1 MLFRNKSNKIL
12 ESKFDAREGKEI
24 QIWDYDEENNSVQ
37 FVKYEDKDGRKI
49 LVSREE
55 HQYDARKNKTL
66 YIQYNREDIILEK
79 NVFDYRSDSYTGAII
94 QYMSKIKVTEALL
107 EKLDINTDPKK
118 ESKYYNKN
126 SLTNLNTEILYYKF
140 KDGTWVLLER
150 FISDYDANHNLIQE
164 IKYNVN
170 GKVETLT
177 SKVQYK
183 YDEKNRKIF
192 WASYKIQN
200 GKEFLTWEMIEK
212 YDERDN
218 RLVAKLV

>member
-118 ESKYYNKN
+118 ESEKKSLNQKLEDLKKEFESKKKKY
-126 SLTNLNTEILYYKF
+126 
-140 KDGTWVLLER
+140 
-150 FISDYDANHNLIQE
+150 
-164 IKYNVN
+164 
-170 GKVETLT
+170 TLT
-177 SKVQYK
+177 E
-183 YDEKNRKIF
+183 EKFGKNEKLES
-192 WASYKIQN
+192 ASYKLLFFN
-200 GKEFLTWEMIEK
+200 PRGPAEK
-212 YDERDN
+212 
-218 RLVAKLV
+218 RLMRVDLDQFYRPVKVGFEEE

>member
-1 MLFRNKSNKIL
+1 MERK
-12 ESKFDAREGKEI
+12 
-24 QIWDYDEENNSVQ
+24 YDEKNNLIFDLYYGLEN
-37 FVKYEDKDGRKI
+37 
-49 LVSREE
+49 
-55 HQYDARKNKTL
+55 
-66 YIQYNREDIILEK
+66 EK
-79 NVFDYRSDSYTGAII
+79 VVPI
-94 QYMSKIKVTEALL
+94 E
-107 EKLDINTDPKK
+107 KK